1 LKASDYIVEFLI
13 RKEITDVFGY
23 PGGMVTHLMESFSS
37 REDKIKAHICY
48 NEQGASFEACGYAQ
62 TSGKLGVAY
71 ATSGPGATN
80 LITGICDA
88 YFDSIPVL
96 FITGQVNTFESK
108 AGYQVRQRGFQETDI
123 ISMVKSVTK
132 YCHYVTSIE
141 DLVDSLDSAYEAAM
155 HGRKGPVLLDIPM
168 NVQRGEIPDKL
179 VRKHLDEEISG
190 GLLSSSPNVAE
201 FLLPLLKESRRPVVL
216 LGSGIKQSGSRELA
230 RDFVVT
236 TGIPAVTSM
245 TAFDIVADLP
255 EYYGFVGAYG
265 ERCANFIVA
274 KSDLVITLGARLDV
288 RQAGAVRENFAPAAK
303 LVRVDIDEHELS
315 YRIRGSEIDV
325 SMDVKE
331 LLEQLKKAEL
341 PAVDTGWREVCDT
354 IRNKLSGMD
363 DRLPNVIMRKLSSY
377 IPQDTVITTDVGQN
391 QVWAAQSF
399 DLKKGQEVLF
409 SGGHGAMGYSL
420 PAAIGAHFG
429 SGRHVV
435 SLNGDGGIQ
444 MNIQEMQFINRE
456 RLPIV
461 TVIFNNKSLGMI
473 RHFQEMYFNSNFTQT
488 VEEGGYSNPLFE
500 KIAEAYGL
508 TYMRAGSDNDY
519 DLSRVEEFVK
529 EGTPALVE
537 IVIDEPTYVSPKLR
551 FGEPNQ
557 DQEPLLD
564 RDLYREIMEL

>member
-1 LKASDYIVEFLI
+1 MKASDYIVEFLI